1 MRSSYPGRR
10 GWSWLLCIAIVI
22 PVLIGCQHHGGEM
35 FLKDPNRAGPDG
47 HPIIF
52 TEMERMN
59 LPKVRR
65 LIKAGADIEAK
76 GYAQG
81 TPILLAAVSENWL
94 AVEILLEAG
103 ADPMVTDQFGMT
115 VTWLAATSRLLPE
128 SEQGQALDR
137 VRHVLNERGIIGI
150 VVDPREVTT
159 MHEEGRWP
167 PEH

>member
-1 MRSSYPGRR
+1 MGLV
-10 GWSWLLCIAIVI
+10 LLYFARD
-22 PVLIGCQHHGGEM
+22 PRLIGCQHHEGEM
-35 FLKDPNRAGPDG
+35 FFQDPNRAGPDG

-59 LPKVRR
+59 LRKVRR
-65 LIKAGADIEAK
+65 LIKVGADLEAK

-94 AVEILLEAG
+94 AAEILLEAG

-128 SEQGQALDR
+128 SAQGQALDR
-137 VRHVLNERGIIGI
+137 VRHVLNERAIIGI
-150 VVDPREVTT
+150 VIHPREVTT
-159 MHEEGRWP
+159 MLEEGRWP
-167 PEH
+167 PEY